1 MRLGVLFSGGKDST
15 YSAFLARKGGY
26 ELVCLVTLLSDNKDS
41 YMFQDVSIGDI
52 EKQADAMGLPII
64 FQKTKGIKE
73 KELKDLE
80 KAIKLAK
87 EKYQIEGLV
96 IGAIASVYQASR
108 VQEICD
114 KLDLW
119 CFNPLWQKDQ
129 FELLNELLKEE
140 FKIEIVKVAAEG
152 LDEKWV
158 GKIIGKKTLSELKRL
173 YDKYKINVAGEGG
186 EFETYV
192 LDCPLFKNEI
202 K

>member
-1 MRLGVLFSGGKDST
+1 MKLGILFSGGKDST
-15 YSAFLARKGGY
+15 YAAYLARKEGY
-26 ELVCLVTLLSDNKDS
+26 DLVCLVTVVSENKDS
-41 YMFQDVSIGDI
+41 YMFQHVEEVDI
-52 EKQADAMGLPII
+52 EKQAEVMNLPVV
-64 FQKTKGIKE
+64 FQKTKGVKE

-80 KAIKLAK
+80 KAIKIAR
-87 EKYQIEGLV
+87 EKYHIEGLV
-96 IGAIASVYQASR
+96 IGALASVYQASR

-119 CFNPLWQKDQ
+119 CFNPLWQKNQ
-129 FELLNELLKEE
+129 LELLHELLKEE

-158 GKIIGKKTLSELKRL
+158 GKRIDKKAISELKKL

-192 LDCPLFKNEI
+192 LDCPLFEKEV

>member
-15 YSAFLARKGGY
+15 YSALLARKEGY

-41 YMFQDVSIGDI
+41 YMFQGVSIGDI
-52 EKQADAMGLPII
+52 EKQADAMNLPII

-80 KAIKLAK
+80 KAIKSAK

-129 FELLNELLKEE
+129 FELLQELLKEE

-152 LDEKWV
+152 LDSGWV
-158 GKIIGKKTLSELKRL
+158 GKIIGKKMLTELKKL

-192 LDCPLFKNEI
+192 LDCPLFKKEI